1 MAEGLCAYGAIA
13 ADAFAC
19 TSRATPFGIAPG
31 VAKSSQT
38 DPNDYRYI
46 SRRQTTTPEPV
57 MFVRAYLR
65 ASTDDQDATRARETL
80 RTFAAE
86 HGTRIA
92 ATYVENASDTL
103 LDRRELLRLL
113 ADAEPGDVLLVEA
126 VDRLSRLD
134 RATWDQLRDRIA
146 RAGLQVVSLD
156 LPLTHA
162 LIQPAAAGGDG
173 LQEWMTRALSQM
185 FLEFMAA
192 FARKDYETRRARA
205 AQGIARAKAAGVYK
219 GRPRDEQL
227 HSRICECLARGM
239 SVRGTARLLEC
250 STSTVN
256 RCRAT
261 QVSAL

>member
-1 MAEGLCAYGAIA
+1 MQKSTVLAE
-13 ADAFAC
+13 AFGC
-19 TSRATPFGIAPG
+19 TSSDTPIRAPED
-31 VAKSSQT
+31 VAKSSQA

-46 SRRQTTTPEPV
+46 SILQTTTPEPA

-65 ASTDDQDATRARETL
+65 ASTDDQDATRAREAL
-80 RTFAAE
+80 RAFAAE
-86 HGTRIA
+86 HGARIA
-92 ATYVENASDTL
+92 ATYVENASGTL

-162 LIQPAAAGGDG
+162 LIRPAAAGGDG

-205 AQGIARAKAAGVYK
+205 AQGIAKAKAAGIYK

-227 HSRICECLARGM
+227 HARIRECLDRGM
-239 SVRGTARLLEC
+239 SVRGTAKLLQC

-256 RCRAT
+256 RCRTILYAA
-261 QVSAL
+261 Q

>member
-1 MAEGLCAYGAIA
+1 MKRSWH
-13 ADAFAC
+13 FK
-19 TSRATPFGIAPG
+19 TSPHNPFGYTSSTTPSSMVPV

-38 DPNDYRYI
+38 EPNDYRYI
-46 SRRQTTTPEPV
+46 SIRQTTTPEPA

-65 ASTDDQDATRARETL
+65 ASTDDQDASRARNTL

-86 HGTRIA
+86 HGARVA
-92 ATYVENASDTL
+92 ATYVENASGTL

-134 RATWDQLRDRIA
+134 RATWDQLRERIA
-146 RAGLQVVSLD
+146 LAGLQVVSLD
-156 LPLTHA
+156 LPLTHS
-162 LIQPAAAGGDG
+162 LLRPATAGSDG

-205 AQGIARAKAAGVYK
+205 AQGIAKAKAAGVYK

-227 HSRICECLARGM
+227 HTRIRECLARGM

-256 RCRAT
+256 RCRI
-261 QVSAL
+261 QISAASQ